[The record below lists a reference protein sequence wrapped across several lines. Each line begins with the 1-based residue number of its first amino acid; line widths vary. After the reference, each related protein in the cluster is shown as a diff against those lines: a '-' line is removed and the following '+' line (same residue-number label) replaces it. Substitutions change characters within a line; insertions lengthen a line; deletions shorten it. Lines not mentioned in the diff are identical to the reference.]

1 MQAQTIQEVIDA
13 LDGVILQ
20 CETQGSRQAYFAI
33 LYREMTVAVR
43 DAIRAGAFEN
53 NERMERLDVIFA
65 GRYLAAW
72 QQYNLQQ
79 PVTKS
84 WQAAFDA
91 CTDDALIVLQHLVLG
106 VNTHINLDLA
116 IAAATTAPGE
126 AIYGLQNDFNKIND
140 IISALTDGMQARLE
154 RIWWPMHF
162 IRRIMRN
169 RDKAVIEFSITKA
182 RQAAWANATALAQL
196 PDLGAAA
203 YIEQIDSMVA
213 CVAGNIHRPRGWV
226 TFVLRLIR
234 WWEPKTVRE
243 VIGLL
248 HQQS

>member
-1 MQAQTIQEVIDA
+1 MQAQSIQEVINA

-20 CETQGSRQAYFAI
+20 CETRGSRQAYFAL
-33 LYREMTVAVR
+33 LYRDMTVAVR
-43 DAIRAGAFEN
+43 DAIRAGAFADN
-53 NERMERLDVIFA
+53 ARMEQLDVVFA
-65 GRYLAAW
+65 NRYLTAW

-79 PVTKS
+79 PVTRS

-91 CTDDALIVLQHLVLG
+91 CADDAPIVLQHLVLG

-126 AIYGLQNDFNKIND
+126 SIMDMQSDFNKIND
-140 IISALTDGMQARLE
+140 IIASLTDGMQARLE

-162 IRRIMRN
+162 IRRVMRN

-182 RQAAWANATALAQL
+182 RQMAWTNATALAQL

-203 YIEQIDSMVA
+203 YIEQMDNTV
-213 CVAGNIHRPRGWV
+213 CLVAGNIRHPRGWAAYA
-226 TFVLRLIR
+226 LRFIR
-234 WWEPKTVRE
+234 WWEPKTVGE
-243 VIGLL
+243 VVAMLRGP
-248 HQQS
+248 S

>member
-1 MQAQTIQEVIDA
+1 MQVRTIQEVIDA
-13 LDGVILQ
+13 LDGVISQ

-33 LYREMTVAVR
+33 LYRDMTVAVR
-43 DAIRAGAFEN
+43 DAIRAGAFADN
-53 NERMERLDVIFA
+53 GRMEQLDVIFA
-65 GRYLAAW
+65 GRYLSAW

-126 AIYGLQNDFNKIND
+126 GIYALQNDFNKIND

-162 IRRIMRN
+162 IRRIMRH
-169 RDKAVIEFSITKA
+169 RDRAVIEFSITKA
-182 RQAAWANATALAQL
+182 RQAAWTNAVALAQL

-203 YIEQIDSMVA
+203 YIEQIDTMVEY
-213 CVAGNIHRPRGWV
+213 VAGNIRRPRGWV
-226 TFVLRLIR
+226 AYVLRLIR
-234 WWEPKTVRE
+234 WWEPKTVQE

-248 HQQS
+248 R